1 MTLNPPAR
9 GRRRLLLLVLLFLA
23 PVVGSYGLYF
33 WAPES
38 WRPDGRTNRGQL
50 VNPAR
55 PVPALAL
62 HGVDG
67 RNLEPVP
74 IRDKWTL
81 LLVGPSACDAACA
94 RVLYDTRQVRT
105 ALGKD
110 TPRLRRLY
118 VATDRSDLE
127 ALQALQAREHPDLV
141 LAVAEGAEVYALER
155 QFSIDGRSPLRNAG
169 DIYLLDP
176 HGNWLMYYTPEDP
189 PKDLLKDLKKLLR
202 LSNIG

>member
-1 MTLNPPAR
+1 MTQNPQAR
-9 GRRRLLLLVLLFLA
+9 GRRRFLLLVLLFAA
-23 PVVGSYGLYF
+23 PVVGAYAPYF
-33 WAPES
+33 WAPED
-38 WRPDGRTNRGQL
+38 WRPHGRTNRGQL

-55 PVPALAL
+55 PVEALAL

-67 RNLEPVP
+67 RSLAPVP
-74 IRDKWTL
+74 IRDRWTL

-94 RVLYDTRQVRT
+94 RLLYDTRQVRT
-105 ALGKD
+105 ALGKNI
-110 TPRLRRLY
+110 PRVRRLY
-118 VATDRSDLE
+118 VATDRMELE

-189 PKDLLKDLKKLLR
+189 PQDLLKDLKKLLR